1 VDTTTLLEA
10 LQVLEDSRNRSLE
23 AEAAT
28 TSSTATSM
36 DLLAVLVDS
45 VGLLAS
51 SWVVEATITTS
62 SSSILV
68 TTSMDLLEVLADSQ
82 GWQARSWEVA
92 AHLAVVTNPAEAN
105 MDQAKPTAMA
115 EAVLRTTPATSN
127 TVVVASNTTD
137 LIKIK
142 ATAAAV
148 AVVSSAALQ
157 VAVLVATNPTTVVD
171 TDTRQEE
178 VPAEHILALRHQ
190 PLTSLPAST
199 ANLLKA
205 TALTLGQE
213 LILARHHPKALLLNL
228 VPMRLLV
235 ATNRTDSNLTVH
247 RSRAVMEDNISRQV
261 LTADHLNNM
270 VTTKVAMVLQAML
283 VVTDSHRA
291 ATVSLKVDMADNKL
305 LEATAAEGTS
315 SSSMATAATEGNM
328 NRRSLFGYREMT
340 WSLRWGKLMTVHENA
355 CAHD

>member
-23 AEAAT
+23 AT

-51 SWVVEATITTS
+51 SWVVEVTITTS

-82 GWQARSWEVA
+82 EWQARSWEVA
-92 AHLAVVTNPAEAN
+92 AHLAVVTNPAEAS
-105 MDQAKPTAMA
+105 MDQAKTTAMA

-270 VTTKVAMVLQAML
+270 VTTKGATVLQAML

-291 ATVSLKVDMADNKL
+291 ATVSHMADSRL
-305 LEATAAEGTS
+305 LEVTAVEDTS
-315 SSSMATAATEGNM
+315 SSSMATAAIEGNC
-328 NRRSLFGYREMT
+328 RSLFGNRDLT
-340 WSLRWGKLMTVHENA
+340 WTLRWRKLMTVHENA